1 MNWPLKVDGPVKKK
15 PRVMSKPVIESEDNE
30 SVVEVTTPVKPVGI
44 PTKPQADWVF
54 GTSGVERALWAIAS
68 GIGGLAEDEQYTRQV
83 LTTEL
88 RRIWEALEHQGDVTL
103 VLHNQVA
110 KCVQVVGSLAQ
121 GESREDGS
129 RMKDKG
135 KGKEKR

>member
-1 MNWPLKVDGPVKKK
+1 MWPKGKGKQACVGCSGRCVKCLLGGQPVTNRLLKADGPVKKK
-15 PRVMSKPVIESEDNE
+15 PWVMSKPVIESEDNE

-68 GIGGLAEDEQYTRQV
+68 GIGGLAEDEQYMRQV

-88 RRIWEALEHQGDVTL
+88 RRIWEALEHQGD
-103 VLHNQVA
+103 
-110 KCVQVVGSLAQ
+110 
-121 GESREDGS
+121 
-129 RMKDKG
+129 
-135 KGKEKR
+135 